1 MQKNVFYFIYYYLN
15 DDTCHQQVLKE
26 DLIEQKRYGNYLL
39 DQNIGWKKIN
49 YKYSPGYSYSI
60 MHDVYAKNFCN
71 GYSLKSNGK
80 ILVSGIN
87 KLEDKYIIN
96 NKGEMIFRAKTYFI
110 KK

>member
-1 MQKNVFYFIYYYLN
+1 MSS
-15 DDTCHQQVLKE
+15 QVLKE
-26 DLIEQKRYGNYLL
+26 DLIDQKRYGNYLL

-49 YKYSPGYSYSI
+49 YKYSPGYSYPVV
-60 MHDVYAKNFCN
+60 HDIYAKKFNN

-96 NKGEMIFRAKTYFI
+96 NEGGNDYQSKNLFY
-110 KK
+110 